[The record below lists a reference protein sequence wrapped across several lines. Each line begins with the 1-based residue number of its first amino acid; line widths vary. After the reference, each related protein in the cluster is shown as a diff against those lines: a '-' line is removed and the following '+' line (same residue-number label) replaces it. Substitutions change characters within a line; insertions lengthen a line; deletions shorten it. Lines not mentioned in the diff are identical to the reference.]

1 MFLKSLTIEK
11 NNLVV
16 REIVFKKG
24 LNLIVDETK
33 GLDKK
38 ESGNSVGK
46 TTVIRLV
53 DFCLG
58 GDGKNIYT
66 DQEFKTKS
74 NNSLIEKFLKT
85 ENVVITLKI
94 IEDIDNV
101 NSPEIIIRKNFVLGK
116 EKIQEING
124 EQYINN
130 KDFDAK
136 LKELIFNS
144 TDDKPTFR
152 QIIAKNV
159 RDEKNRL
166 INTIQ
171 VLNSFATKDV
181 YEALYLF
188 WLGIDVDSIGD
199 KQALQQQ
206 RKFEEKIQKRLRNSG
221 ALTQIVQSLEVV
233 NRTIDS
239 LEKRKN
245 SLNADE
251 NFNSDFNNLSSVKS
265 EVNRL
270 TSEIGGLEMRKELIL
285 ESKEELETDFVNI
298 DTDQIK
304 QIYSKT
310 KRFIPD
316 LQSTFEDALKFH
328 SDMLREKISFITQEL
343 PEVENN
349 LTALKNKLSSLL
361 FKQKELSTKFNKTE
375 GFESLQEIILELN
388 KAFEKRGE
396 LSELKRLWDE
406 SNKQLSKV
414 NDELDNINEK
424 ISSKDDLINERIKE
438 FNKYFS
444 VLSYK
449 LYGEQFVLSPD
460 KNDDVYELNI
470 SSIEGNVGT
479 GKKKGQI
486 AAFDFAYIQF
496 ADSLGIKCLH
506 FLLHDQIENIHDN
519 QISSILTDI
528 VGGINCQYIVP
539 VLRDKLPDDID
550 TSQYEILKLSQ
561 RDKLF
566 RIE

>member
-11 NNLVV
+11 NHLVV

-24 LNLIVDETK
+24 LNLIVDETER
-33 GLDKK
+33 LDKK

-46 TTVIRLV
+46 TTVIRLI

-85 ENVVITLKI
+85 ENVVITLKM
-94 IEDIDNV
+94 IEDINNV
-101 NSPEIIIRKNFVLGK
+101 NSSEIIIRKNFILGK
-116 EKIQEING
+116 GKIQEING

-136 LKELIFNS
+136 LKGLIFNS
-144 TDDKPTFR
+144 TDDRPTFR

-199 KQALQQQ
+199 KQTLQQQ
-206 RKFEEKIQKRLRNSG
+206 RKFEEKIQKRLRSSG

-298 DTDQIK
+298 DADQIK

-349 LTALKNKLSSLL
+349 LAVLKNKLSSLL

-396 LSELKRLWDE
+396 LSELKKLWDE

-414 NDELDNINEK
+414 SDELDNINEK

-539 VLRDKLPDDID
+539 VLRDKLPEGID
-550 TSQYEILKLSQ
+550 TSQYEVLKLSQ

>member
-328 SDMLREKISFITQEL
+328 GDMLREKISFITQEL
-343 PEVENN
+343 PEVENS
-349 LTALKNKLSSLL
+349 LTVLKNKLSSLL

-388 KAFEKRGE
+388 RAFEKRGE

-414 NDELDNINEK
+414 NNELDNINEK
-424 ISSKDDLINERIKE
+424 ISSKDELINERIKE